1 MKAIALFSGGLDSIL
16 AVKYM
21 EKLGIKVIPFYFV
34 NPYNVNDVDEI
45 AKSNKLKIRKIKLD
59 KSYIKA
65 MRKPKYGFGKNL
77 NPCID
82 CRIFLLKQA
91 KKLMKKLKADFIIT
105 GEVIGQRPMSQ
116 YKKALDLVEKKSG
129 LKSKLV
135 RPLTGELLEE
145 TIFPKE
151 KLLDISGRSRKR
163 QLELAKKFK
172 IKKYLTPAG
181 GCLLTD
187 ENFCKKLK
195 DLYEHKKIISLEDIE
210 LLKIG
215 RHFRVNKDKIVVGR
229 NEKENKKL
237 EKFKG
242 IKLEPVDFPGPTV
255 LLQGKNI
262 KKAKELLLRY
272 SKKKGKIKCVH
283 KDRKQFL

>member
-16 AVKYM
+16 AIKYM
-21 EKLGIKVIPFYFV
+21 EKLGVKVIPLHFV
-34 NPYNVNDVDEI
+34 NPYNVNTIDEI
-45 AKSNKLKIRKIKLD
+45 AKSNKLKIKKVKLD
-59 KSYIKA
+59 KVYIKS

-82 CRIFLLKQA
+82 CRIFLLKEA
-91 KKLMKKLKADFIIT
+91 KKIMKKEKANFIIT

-116 YKKALDLVEKKSG
+116 YKKALDLVEKESG
-129 LKSKLV
+129 LKNKLV
-135 RPLTGELLEE
+135 RPLCGKLLQD

-151 KLLDISGRSRKR
+151 KLLDIQGRSRKR

-187 ENFCKKLK
+187 ENFCNRLN
-195 DLYEHKKIISLEDIE
+195 DLYKHKKDIGLDDID

-215 RHFRVNKDKIVVGR
+215 RHFRVGKDKIIVGR
-229 NEKENKKL
+229 NEEENKKL

-272 SKKKGKIKCVH
+272 SKKKGKIKI
-283 KDRKQFL
+283 KK